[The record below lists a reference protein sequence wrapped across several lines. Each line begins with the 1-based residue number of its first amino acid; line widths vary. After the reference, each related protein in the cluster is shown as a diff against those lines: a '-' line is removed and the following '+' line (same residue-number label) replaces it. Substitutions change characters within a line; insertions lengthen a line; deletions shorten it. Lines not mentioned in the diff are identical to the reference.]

1 MTKFF
6 KLLLCCMLVLGL
18 AIVAGCSST
27 NKASNEKVFRVGME
41 CGYAPFNW
49 TQTNADNGAVQ
60 IKGTQEYAN
69 GYDVMIAKQIA
80 EAMGAKLEIHKIEW
94 DGLTPAVNAGKIDAV
109 IAGMSIT
116 EKRKESVAFSA
127 PYYNASIV
135 VLTKKDSKFA
145 NAKGINDL
153 AGAVVTSQLN
163 TIWYDLIPQIPSVQ
177 AKPAI
182 DNVPSM
188 IVALDSGKVE
198 ALILDRPTALAAVHS
213 NPRLVAVEFK
223 DGNGFK
229 VSNEDVEMGV
239 AVAKNNTTLLDQI
252 NAKLTAISEADR
264 DKLMEEAIKNQP
276 LSK

>member
-6 KLLLCCMLVLGL
+6 KLLLCAMLVLGL
-18 AIVAGCSST
+18 AVAAGCSS
-27 NKASNEKVFRVGME
+27 NKTSSEKVFRVGME

-69 GYDVMIAKQIA
+69 GYDVMVAKQIA
-80 EAMGAKLEIHKIEW
+80 ESMGAKLEIHKIEW

-116 EKRKESVAFSA
+116 EKRKESVGFSS

-135 VLTKKDSKFA
+135 VLTKKDGKFA
-145 NAKGINDL
+145 NAKNIGDL
-153 AGAVVTSQLN
+153 SGAVVTSQLN

-188 IVALDSGKVE
+188 IVALTSGKVE
-198 ALILDRPTALAAVHS
+198 ALIMDRPTALAAVYS
-213 NPRLVAVEFK
+213 NPSLTAIEFK

-239 AVAKNNTTLLDQI
+239 AVAKNNTTLLEQI
-252 NAKLTAISEADR
+252 NAKLNTISEADR
-264 DKLMEEAIKNQP
+264 DKLMEEAIKIQP

>member
-1 MTKFF
+1 M
-6 KLLLCCMLVLGL
+6 
-18 AIVAGCSST
+18 
-27 NKASNEKVFRVGME
+27 
-41 CGYAPFNW
+41 
-49 TQTNADNGAVQ
+49 
-60 IKGTQEYAN
+60 
-69 GYDVMIAKQIA
+69 
-80 EAMGAKLEIHKIEW
+80 
-94 DGLTPAVNAGKIDAV
+94 
-109 IAGMSIT
+109 
-116 EKRKESVAFSA
+116 
-127 PYYNASIV
+127 
-135 VLTKKDSKFA
+135 
-145 NAKGINDL
+145 
-153 AGAVVTSQLN
+153 
-163 TIWYDLIPQIPSVQ
+163 Q

-213 NPRLVAVEFK
+213 NPGLVAVEFK

-252 NAKLTAISEADR
+252 NTKLTAISEADR